1 MISISSIIIVA
12 AVLLLVG
19 PKKMQ
24 QVVIAALLLYCFP
37 GLGAIGLAIAAAT
50 YLTIFIYTRK

>member
-1 MISISSIIIVA
+1 MVSISSIIIVA

-24 QVVIAALLLYCFP
+24 QAVVAALLLYCFP
-37 GLGAIGLAIAAAT
+37 IQATLALVIIGIA
-50 YLTIFIYTRK
+50 YYFIHRRN